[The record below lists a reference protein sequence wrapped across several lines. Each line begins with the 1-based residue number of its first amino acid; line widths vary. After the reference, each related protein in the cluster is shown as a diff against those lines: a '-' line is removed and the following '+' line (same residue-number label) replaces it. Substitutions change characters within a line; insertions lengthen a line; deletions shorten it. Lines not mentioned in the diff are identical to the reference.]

1 MFLRFT
7 GVKGLGLG
15 GESHPSSQSEP
26 DVEDECDGE
35 GEVETSEDRTSRVGE
50 TEGDFEGET
59 EGDFEGDLRMGE

>member
-1 MFLRFT
+1 M
-7 GVKGLGLG
+7 GVGTVGLE
-15 GESHPSSQSEP
+15 GESHPSSESEP
-26 DVEDECDGE
+26 VTSDECDGE